1 MFVGF
6 VDYKKIGDRRPV
18 VMDVDLRKSL
28 FSVIREVKEII
39 ENKKLPNVKKN
50 PKKCMNCEYE
60 NLCEKIS

>member
-1 MFVGF
+1 
-6 VDYKKIGDRRPV
+6 
-18 VMDVDLRKSL
+18 MDVDLRKSL